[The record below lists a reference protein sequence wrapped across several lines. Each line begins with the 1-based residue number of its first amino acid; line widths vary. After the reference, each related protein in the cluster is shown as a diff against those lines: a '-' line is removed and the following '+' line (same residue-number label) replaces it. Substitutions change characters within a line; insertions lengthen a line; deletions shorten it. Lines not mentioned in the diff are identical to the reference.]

1 MKTCFLSAK
10 QIIDKIKNSELSSIE
25 VANSFIERIEE
36 FEKKVH
42 AWAFFDK
49 KFISRKI

>member
-10 QIIDKIKNSELSSIE
+10 QIIDKIKNSELSSVE

-36 FEKKVH
+36 GMLNGY
-42 AWAFFDK
+42 ASTAATT
-49 KFISRKI
+49 